1 MPLSDLFQEESAD
14 TKTARM
20 ILDGI
25 VGAKNTLRGAWGNA
39 NALIWQNPY
48 GLTPQQ
54 VFDALGTKA
63 GLLLALSQ
71 QIVPLL
77 EAADAEELPVLRP
90 EGVVITVNQDGTVT
104 LS

>member
-20 ILDGI
+20 ILDSI
-25 VGAKNTLRGAWGNA
+25 VGAKNTLRSAWGNA